1 MNAVSCSRQLP
12 HILQPKSGPLTTL
25 SVSASKRLAAG
36 CLLKGRNAGCQRR
49 RGVKT
54 AIYLSDYIH
63 VYQLL
68 VKLLPAA
75 DLLRLADFP
84 GKFMQVFKGQLAFLI
99 KSAVTLVK

>member
-54 AIYLSDYIH
+54 AIDLSDDIH
-63 VYQLL
+63 VNQLL
-68 VKLLPAA
+68 IKLLLAA
-75 DLLRLADFP
+75 DLFRLTNLF
-84 GKFMQVFKGQLAFLI
+84 GQLTKIPEGQFALL
-99 KSAVTLVK
+99 KESAAALVK